1 MIIKK
6 IFYFV
11 NCFVLLIIISFVN
24 QLVAVNQLIGEKPL
38 TAGIIQPARYVSKNA
53 GYSIQFPPTWEIV
66 TGAMGTDVIALA
78 PASDPSDLFRKSVNV
93 IFAKISQNLTREEYY
108 SFNLNSLERLL
119 SDFDLEEN
127 HEAMIGG
134 VEAREV
140 IFTHTMGVV
149 NVKVMQYLVLS
160 KGKGYVIT
168 FTANRADFE
177 KYFKTFKQI
186 AESLRLE

>member
-1 MIIKK
+1 M
-6 IFYFV
+6 FYFFG
-11 NCFVLLIIISFVN
+11 CCIFLISIFS
-24 QLVAVNQLIGEKPL
+24 LNQLIGENSL
-38 TAGIIQPARYVSKNA
+38 TADIIQPARYVSKNA

-108 SFNLNSLERLL
+108 SFNLKSLERLL
-119 SDFDLEEN
+119 SDFDLEGSR
-127 HEAMIGG
+127 EAMIGG
-134 VEAREV
+134 LEAREL

-177 KYFKTFKQI
+177 KYVKTFKQI
-186 AESLRLE
+186 AESLRFEV